1 MAGDPYRRLVLQRT
15 GHYCVNFKE
24 DEFQGRKDLREAGAA
39 HALNPGFSV
48 VNPEGFSIKKNK
60 KHN

>member
-24 DEFQGRKDLREAGAA
+24 DEFQEEKT
-39 HALNPGFSV
+39 
-48 VNPEGFSIKKNK
+48 
-60 KHN
+60 